1 RNFWDQTGSQWG
13 KGSLIGKPG
22 AAFSST
28 ASLHGGQETTIIST
42 MFTLL
47 HHGMILVGVPY
58 SVPELVTT
66 VSGGTPYGPSHTAG
80 TQGEIPVN
88 EVEAKICRELGK
100 RVAEITLQMKK

>member
-1 RNFWDQTGSQWG
+1 
-13 KGSLIGKPG
+13 
-22 AAFSST
+22 
-28 ASLHGGQETTIIST
+28 